1 MIDKSSLSPETIT
14 NEGSHYSDTRLKEL
28 QENDQ
33 PISQAMRWFFLGLIT
48 LWILVAMIMPIV
60 SFSITENPLS
70 FSLFSTLAPPL
81 YILYRITK
89 YLFPKNSREYELAAL
104 KIQNKKPII
113 SINMPSR
120 SQIHP
125 DARGDESSRATSP
138 GKKRV
143 A

>member
-1 MIDKSSLSPETIT
+1 M
-14 NEGSHYSDTRLKEL
+14 
-28 QENDQ
+28 Q
-33 PISQAMRWFFLGLIT
+33 WFFLGLIT
-48 LWILVAMIMPIV
+48 LWILAAMIMPVV

-113 SINMPSR
+113 SINIPTR
-120 SQIHP
+120 SQIQPEAAMSHHEP
-125 DARGDESSRATSP
+125 LRRAKS
-138 GKKRV
+138 
-143 A
+143 AYSE